1 MKNKILIALVVV
13 LLIINIALI
22 VALCKTKKEVN
33 NLNDRIDKISV
44 TIENQNELI
53 ARVHNDV
60 ETLKMMNEEG
70 R

>member
-1 MKNKILIALVVV
+1 MKNKFLIALVVV

-33 NLNDRIDKISV
+33 NLNDKIDKISATV
-44 TIENQNELI
+44 DNQNELI

>member
-33 NLNDRIDKISV
+33 NLNDRIDKISATV
-44 TIENQNELI
+44 DNQNELI

>member
-22 VALCKTKKEVN
+22 VALSKTKKEVN
-33 NLNDRIDKISV
+33 NLNDKIDKISATV
-44 TIENQNELI
+44 DNQNELI
-53 ARVHNDV
+53 ARIHNDV

>member
-33 NLNDRIDKISV
+33 NLNDKIDKISATV
-44 TIENQNELI
+44 DNQNELI